1 MLPLVD
7 IHTHRTT
14 PREGVISI
22 YNLMLGPTPETP
34 VAPYSAGIHPWNA
47 TEATDEWMARLEA
60 LCDSP
65 TPPVMIGE
73 AGLDLRKQ
81 FTPDIPTQHQWFERQ
96 AELACKV
103 GIPLI
108 IHSVDAIEPT
118 LAQVRSLTVPAV
130 IHAFTGS
137 WDTARRLLDAG
148 CYLSFG
154 SRTMRSPRSLDAL
167 RRCPTDRIFFE
178 SDDSPVEISTLY
190 ELVRGTDPEALKQQ
204 IITNLTTIIKCPLPL
219 GVNEPNCL

>member
-14 PREGVISI
+14 QREGVISI

-34 VAPYSAGIHPWNA
+34 LAPYSAGIHPWNA
-47 TEATDEWMARLEA
+47 AEATDEWMARLEA

-73 AGLDLRKQ
+73 TGLDLRKQ
-81 FTPDIPTQHQWFERQ
+81 FTPDISAQHQWFERQ

-118 LAQVRSLTVPAV
+118 LAQVRRLTVPAV

-154 SRTMRSPRSLDAL
+154 SRTMRSPRSLNAL
-167 RRCPTDRIFFE
+167 RRCPADRIFFE
-178 SDDSPVEISTLY
+178 SDDSPVEISALY
-190 ELVRGTDPEALKQQ
+190 ELVSGTDPEVLKQQ

-219 GVNEPNCL
+219 GVNEPNC